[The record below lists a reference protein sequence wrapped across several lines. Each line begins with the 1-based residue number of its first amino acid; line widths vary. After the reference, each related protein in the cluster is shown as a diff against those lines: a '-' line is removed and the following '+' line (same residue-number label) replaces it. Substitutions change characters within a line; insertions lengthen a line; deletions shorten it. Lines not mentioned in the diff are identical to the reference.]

1 MRELIH
7 ALVDSPDAYSPFSVY
22 PGRGRAGYPVV
33 VPDPVLYPGAG
44 TTVYC
49 TATVRVI
56 HGFVLMVLYPGYWVQ
71 YPVQ

>member
-33 VPDPVLYPGAG
+33 VPDPVPGRGYYCILY
-44 TTVYC
+44 TV
-49 TATVRVI
+49 
-56 HGFVLMVLYPGYWVQ
+56 LLLYA
-71 YPVQ
+71 